1 MMTQNLLLHCYTPV
15 RDTVVIQQL
24 LKKVVTDHNLIWK
37 VGALNVA
44 SYNSFFKVTNQHIIV
59 NGFHKIILWAAD
71 TLFHLTSITVHF
83 PCLTL
88 NMEIPGGRGWG
99 GGGKNP
105 KLWVGAKVFS

>member
-1 MMTQNLLLHCYTPV
+1 MLCTRVKRLSTYDDTKSFASLLYPSTRHSSNT
-15 RDTVVIQQL
+15 TAA
-24 LKKVVTDHNLIWK
+24 KKVVTDHNLIWK

-44 SYNSFFKVTNQHIIV
+44 SYNSFFKVTNQHIVV

-88 NMEIPGGRGWG
+88 NMEISGGRGWG
-99 GGGKNP
+99 GGG
-105 KLWVGAKVFS
+105 